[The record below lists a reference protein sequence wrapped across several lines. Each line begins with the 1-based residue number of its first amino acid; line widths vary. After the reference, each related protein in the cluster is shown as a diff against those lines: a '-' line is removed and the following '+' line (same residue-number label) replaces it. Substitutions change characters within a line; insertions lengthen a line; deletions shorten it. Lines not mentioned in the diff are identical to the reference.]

1 MVLNHAVCS
10 VSVAPLRSAPDHR
23 EEQVS
28 QLLFGERMEIV
39 NTNREGWLEVITE
52 WDNYRGWIHEGQV
65 MKMDA
70 KTCRK
75 PLHYINTGTADYIS
89 MEEGRFLL
97 SPGSSLLHL
106 KKKAFDWNPAWQ
118 FQGKKL
124 KLKLANH
131 DADTIRQLAGLYLG
145 SPYQWGGRSLMG
157 IDCSGLTQMVYKMM
171 NIRLPRDASQQVSA
185 GETVDFLQHAQCGD
199 LAFFDNEEG
208 RITHVGIMMDNRHI
222 LHATESCGCVTTDLI
237 DQGGIISK
245 KLRKR
250 THKLRIIKR
259 ITNTSNSTV
268 Q

>member
-1 MVLNHAVCS
+1 MVLSHAVCS
-10 VSVAPLRSAPDHR
+10 VSVAPLRSAPGHR

-39 NTNREGWLEVITE
+39 KINREGWIEVITE
-52 WDNYRGWIHEGQV
+52 WDNYSGWIHEGQV
-65 MKMDA
+65 TKIDMKA
-70 KTCRK
+70 YRK
-75 PLHYINTGTADYIS
+75 PLHYINTGTADYVS

-106 KKKAFDWNPAWQ
+106 RKKTFDWNAALQ

-124 KLKLANH
+124 KLKLAVR

-171 NIRLPRDASQQVSA
+171 DIRLPRDASQQVA
-185 GETVDFLQHAQCGD
+185 VGDVVDFLQHAQCGD
-199 LAFFDNEEG
+199 LAFFDNDEG

-222 LHATESCGCVTTDLI
+222 LHATESSGCVVTDII
-237 DQGGIISK
+237 DQSGIISK

-259 ITNTSNSTV
+259 IIDITNSTV